1 MTSIKYGNLVTP
13 RESAIKGA
21 LYDKLLMEVK

>member
-1 MTSIKYGNLVTP
+1 MTRIKYGNLVTP
-13 RESAIKGA
+13 MKSTINVT